1 MIAPTVIEAAV
12 YVLYAV
18 PMLLYVLW
26 PDRFRRARRRS
37 QGVSRSQGAP
47 AGTPA

>member
-1 MIAPTVIEAAV
+1 MIEASV

-18 PMLLYVLW
+18 PMLFYVLW
-26 PDRFRRARRRS
+26 PDRFRRGRRRS
-37 QGVSRSQGAP
+37 PEVSRSQGAP